1 MSVLDCK
8 MAAVRVPVLCR
19 GDEVDLGFLKV
30 NSKNLSCA
38 LGDSGEAFVFAV
50 TLGMGVERML
60 ARLSKITSYDYSYLS
75 RYFKKNIGISFVSYV
90 MHYRLSHACYLLQ
103 NTTQSIARCAFESGF
118 SSLRTFNR
126 AFKENI
132 KISPNQYRKN
142 ISL

>member
-1 MSVLDCK
+1 MIYKKIEAEELFLSSAEASQRLGVPRDFKREAYGSLERELVSVLDCK

-60 ARLSKITSYDYSYLS
+60 ARLSKISVSGHYIADALS
-75 RYFKKNIGISFVSYV
+75 SAVIPSAPSVSYG
-90 MHYRLSHACYLLQ
+90 Y
-103 NTTQSIARCAFESGF
+103 
-118 SSLRTFNR
+118 
-126 AFKENI
+126 
-132 KISPNQYRKN
+132 NQ
-142 ISL
+142 IC